1 MTMGLQA
8 LNDKT
13 NKRSAL
19 LIKNVIA
26 SFVIKGWSALVVLLM
41 VPLTL
46 KILGVYNNGVWLTIS
61 SILIWIDLM
70 DIGLGNGL
78 RNAVSHFVAIGD
90 NESVKKA
97 VSSTFFMLVV
107 IVIPI
112 LMVLSA
118 VIWCFDMYDALGVDP
133 QKLDNLNTTL
143 TVALVLASTTFILKA
158 TGSFY
163 MGLQLPA
170 VNNLIVCIGHTL
182 ALVLTYILYLMGGHS
197 LLIVV
202 FINTV
207 SLVLTW
213 AAVLPYTF
221 LKAYPQYRPSFRH
234 IDLKLARSLCSTGIK
249 FFVIQICGVLLFMTT
264 NILISKWFSPAE
276 VTPYQVAYRYFN
288 IAFVA
293 FSTICIPFWNATADA
308 YSRKDYTWIRNA
320 SHKLNMVMIGIFL
333 LLTVMVMVSGV
344 VYMVWI
350 GNEVHIPFELSLC
363 TAFYIFILCLSQ
375 RYSYIL
381 NGLNELRIQLIF
393 IVGATIVFY
402 PLAWYV
408 CKTWGTVTGLVCVM
422 CLVNIPGALANA
434 WKYYQLF
441 PRKQTDKDGD
451 IE

>member
-1 MTMGLQA
+1 MSFCQN
-8 LNDKT
+8 NDT
-13 NKRSAL
+13 RTRL
-19 LIKNVIA
+19 LLKNVVA
-26 SFVIKGWSALVVLLM
+26 SFAIKGWSAIIVLLM

-78 RNAVSHFVAIGD
+78 RNAVSHYVAIGD
-90 NESVKKA
+90 DESVKKA
-97 VSSTFFMLVV
+97 VSSTFFMLAV

-112 LMVLSA
+112 LLVLFA
-118 VIWCFDMYDALGVDP
+118 VIWGFDMYGALGVDAE
-133 QKLDNLNTTL
+133 KTHDLNTIL
-143 TVALVLASTTFILKA
+143 SVALVLASTTFILKA

-163 MGLQLPA
+163 MGMQLPA

-182 ALVLTYILYLMGGHS
+182 ALVLTFILYLLDVHS
-197 LLIVV
+197 LLLVV
-202 FINTV
+202 FVNTF

-213 AAVLPYTF
+213 AAFIPYTF
-221 LKAYPQYRPSFRH
+221 LKAYPKYRPTLRH
-234 IDLKLARSLCSTGIK
+234 IDLKLARSLCSTGIQ

-308 YSRKDYTWIRNA
+308 YSRKDYKWIRRS
-320 SHKLNMVMIGIFL
+320 SHKLNLLMVGIFL
-333 LLTVMVMVSGV
+333 LLTVMVVVSEV
-344 VYMVWI
+344 VYQIWI
-350 GNEVHIPFELSLC
+350 GDEVHIPFELSVC
-363 TAFYIFILCLSQ
+363 TAAYIFILSLSQ

-381 NGLNELRIQLIF
+381 NGLNQLKIQLVF
-393 IVGATIVFY
+393 IIGATIVFY

-408 CKTWGTVTGLVCVM
+408 CKTFGTVTSLVCVM
-422 CLVNIPGALANA
+422 CLVNIPGVLANA

-441 PRKQTDKDGD
+441 PRKQLTTNDND
-451 IE
+451 E

>member
-1 MTMGLQA
+1 MSICQN
-8 LNDKT
+8 NDT
-13 NKRSAL
+13 RTRL
-19 LIKNVIA
+19 LLKNVVA
-26 SFVIKGWSALVVLLM
+26 SFAIKGWSAIIVLLM

-78 RNAVSHFVAIGD
+78 RNAVSHYVAIGD
-90 NESVKKA
+90 DESVKKA
-97 VSSTFFMLVV
+97 VSSTFFMLAV

-112 LMVLSA
+112 LMVLFA
-118 VIWCFDMYDALGVDP
+118 VIWGFDMYGALGVDAE
-133 QKLDNLNTTL
+133 KTHDLNTIL
-143 TVALVLASTTFILKA
+143 SVALVLASTTFILKA

-163 MGLQLPA
+163 MGMQLPA

-182 ALVLTYILYLMGGHS
+182 ALVLTFILYLLDVHS
-197 LLIVV
+197 LLLVV
-202 FINTV
+202 FVNTF

-213 AAVLPYTF
+213 AAFIPYTF
-221 LKAYPQYRPSFRH
+221 LKAYPQY
-234 IDLKLARSLCSTGIK
+234 L
-249 FFVIQICGVLLFMTT
+249 FVIQICGVLLFMTT

-308 YSRKDYTWIRNA
+308 YSRKDYKWIRRS
-320 SHKLNMVMIGIFL
+320 SHKLNLLMVGIFL
-333 LLTVMVMVSGV
+333 LLTVMVMVSEV
-344 VYMVWI
+344 VYQIWI
-350 GNEVHIPFELSLC
+350 GDEVHIPFELSVC
-363 TAFYIFILCLSQ
+363 TAAYIFILSLSQ

-381 NGLNELRIQLIF
+381 NGLNQLKIQLVF
-393 IVGATIVFY
+393 IIGATIVFY

-408 CKTWGTVTGLVCVM
+408 CKTFGTVTSLVCVM
-422 CLVNIPGALANA
+422 CLVNIPGVLANA

-441 PRKQTDKDGD
+441 PRKQLTTNDND
-451 IE
+451 E

>member
-1 MTMGLQA
+1 MSFCQN
-8 LNDKT
+8 NDT
-13 NKRSAL
+13 RTRL
-19 LIKNVIA
+19 LLKNVVA
-26 SFVIKGWSALVVLLM
+26 SFAIKGWSAIVVLLM

-78 RNAVSHFVAIGD
+78 RNAVSHYVAIGD
-90 NESVKKA
+90 NESVRKA

-112 LMVLSA
+112 LIVLSA

-133 QKLDNLNTTL
+133 QKINNLNTTL
-143 TVALVLASTTFILKA
+143 TVALILASTTFILKA

-182 ALVLTYILYLMGGHS
+182 ALVLTFMLYLLDVHS
-197 LLIVV
+197 LLMVV
-202 FINTV
+202 FVNTV

-213 AAVLPYTF
+213 AVFIPYTF
-221 LKAYPQYRPSFRH
+221 LKAYPQYCPTLRH
-234 IDLKLARSLCSTGIK
+234 IDLKLARSLCSTGIQ

-264 NILISKWFSPAE
+264 NILISKWFSPAD
-276 VTPYQVAYRYFN
+276 VTPYQIAYRYFN
-288 IAFVA
+288 IAFVI

-308 YSRKDYTWIRNA
+308 YSRKDYKWIRRS
-320 SHKLNMVMIGIFL
+320 SHKLNLLMVGIFL
-333 LLTVMVMVSGV
+333 MLTVMVMVSEV
-344 VYMVWI
+344 VYQIWI
-350 GNEVHIPFELSLC
+350 GDEVHIPFELSVC
-363 TAFYIFILCLSQ
+363 TAFYIFILSLSQ

-381 NGLNELRIQLIF
+381 NGLNQLKIQLVF

-408 CKTWGTVTGLVCVM
+408 CKTYGTVTSLVCVM

-434 WKYYQLF
+434 WKYHQLF
-441 PRKQTDKDGD
+441 PRKQTDKNGD
-451 IE
+451 IK